1 MKNLKIILNFEPLNV
16 SVNFVIVFLCRMSF
30 DDFCK
35 NFTKIEVCML
45 SPDSAGDSDK
55 KRWEMQINQGTWQN
69 HVSAGGCRNFP
80 DSFHLNPQY
89 M

>member
-1 MKNLKIILNFEPLNV
+1 
-16 SVNFVIVFLCRMSF
+16 
-30 DDFCK
+30 
-35 NFTKIEVCML
+35 ML
-45 SPDSAGDSDK
+45 SPDSAGESDK

-89 M
+89 MYAFNYYQTFFHSSGSGCFFRFYMKYILKKYIK

>member
-1 MKNLKIILNFEPLNV
+1 MNCVIA
-16 SVNFVIVFLCRMSF
+16 IVFLCRMSF